1 MAIGKLFS
9 PQTLKM
15 VSTLGKA
22 PSPPDGLGP
31 FIGCRAAI
39 RERQPQRKLSP
50 PRRALQ
56 RGSLEATEKLRGFGA
71 GPRIGM
77 GGYREKIKRGSAEAA
92 ALQEFNLYGIYAY
105 GICAQRAYAWAR
117 SPRMMS

>member
-56 RGSLEATEKLRGFGA
+56 RGSLEATQKLRGFGA

-77 GGYREKIKRGSAEAA
+77 GGYREKIKRGPPKRPRSKSS
-92 ALQEFNLYGIYAY
+92 
-105 GICAQRAYAWAR
+105 ICTESMRTESVR
-117 SPRMMS
+117 SEPMRGPDRRE